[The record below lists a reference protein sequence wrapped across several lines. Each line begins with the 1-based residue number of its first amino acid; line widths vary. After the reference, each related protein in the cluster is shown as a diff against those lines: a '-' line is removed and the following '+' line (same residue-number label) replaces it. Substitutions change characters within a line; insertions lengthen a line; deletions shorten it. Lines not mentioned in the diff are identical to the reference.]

1 MIKDIMSKF
10 FTKDDKIIKEKK
22 IAIRGNIDYYGLTK
36 WWLNEFNEEERNTIR
51 EKYKPLGC
59 DKNYCIDKGLPEAIY
74 IGCTR
79 YNFLDNIYCAFM
91 QMKDDSIRFKFYN
104 KSLEDERTVYNDT
117 SDIIGRHIY
126 YHEQIKFYYANR
138 EKENHFDLAI
148 EYCQK
153 QIHISKQVKKAW
165 LIKNFNDPQLPGH
178 FGFKQLAII
187 YEKQGEYE
195 EALELTKRCLEEGW
209 NNKDSKKR
217 IDRLEKKLKNKD
229 N

>member
-1 MIKDIMSKF
+1 MVSIIIIMFSQFHNSIHHLIHKH
-10 FTKDDKIIKEKK
+10 
-22 IAIRGNIDYYGLTK
+22 
-36 WWLNEFNEEERNTIR
+36 
-51 EKYKPLGC
+51 
-59 DKNYCIDKGLPEAIY
+59 IY
-74 IGCTR
+74 I
-79 YNFLDNIYCAFM
+79 
-91 QMKDDSIRFKFYN
+91 N
-104 KSLEDERTVYNDT
+104 KQKLEGVPF
-117 SDIIGRHIY
+117 
-126 YHEQIKFYYANR
+126 EQIKFYYANR